1 LAVDARWSCDEGV
14 QGETLPEAVTRRQAF
29 LLWIEASAALM
40 LIGAFGP
47 WIKALG
53 VSVSGT
59 DGSNDGW
66 IVVVAAVFGGVV
78 AAITYKN
85 RGAGVCALIGGVAGL
100 STAAYDRSNIQ
111 DRISNGGALLRS
123 VATVGWGLNL
133 CLFASI
139 SLAIAGA
146 VWLFKMPSE
155 ETPPTPS
162 EAPPTPSVAVEP
174 DPDLARAIEAGLVE
188 FDPERRMWVP
198 RQRPQ

>member
-1 LAVDARWSCDEGV
+1 M
-14 QGETLPEAVTRRQAF
+14 TRRQAF

-47 WIKALG
+47 WVKALG

-66 IVVVAAVFGGVV
+66 VVVVAALFGGVL

-85 RGAGVCALIGGVAGL
+85 RGAGFFALIGGVAGL
-100 STAAYDRSNIQ
+100 STAAYDRNNVQ
-111 DRISNGGALLRS
+111 DKISNGGDLLRS
-123 VATVGWGLNL
+123 VASVGWGLNL

-146 VWLFKMPSE
+146 VWLFKVPSDE
-155 ETPPTPS
+155 AHPTS
-162 EAPPTPSVAVEP
+162 SVAAGP
-174 DPDLARAIEAGLVE
+174 DADLARAIEEGLVE

-198 RQRPQ
+198 RQRPHG